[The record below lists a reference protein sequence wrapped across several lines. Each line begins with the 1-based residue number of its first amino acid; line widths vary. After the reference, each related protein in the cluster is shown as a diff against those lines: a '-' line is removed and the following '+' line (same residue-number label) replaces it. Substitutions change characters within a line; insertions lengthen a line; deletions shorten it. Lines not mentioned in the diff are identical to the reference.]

1 MTQPN
6 PKDDELSPIEGPA
19 EGPNWK
25 RMKIGEILV
34 GMGKMT
40 ENDLNLSLKKSMLR
54 QEQLSSIL
62 LTENIV
68 SELDLA
74 KALALQSGL
83 DFMDLSD
90 IRIEKKLL
98 RVIPERVAKKYM
110 VLPVGEKKGKLTI
123 AIDDPTQ
130 FIELNFVRQLVGGD
144 ANFVVVPASQLRRL
158 IDKAYIEEQSAI
170 EDIAKKLQRVTEAE
184 NKQKD
189 ITAGRKDSDKPEKA
203 TAASQ
208 AASRDSLSIESL
220 VSEIIDE
227 AMERRASD
235 IHIEPHQDNIVV
247 RYRVFGTLQQA
258 STIPYDLFNLL
269 ITRLKIVANL
279 DIAEKRK
286 PQDGSFRHYWG
297 ARAID
302 LRLSTLPLVRG
313 EKAVMRILDKSALKA
328 KLDLLGMP
336 AEMADAIKTMSTKPY
351 GIIFVTGPTGSG
363 KTTTVY
369 SVLNLLDHKKKNITT
384 IEDPVEYQIDGINQV
399 QINNAAGITFAA
411 ALRSIL
417 RQDPDVVMVGEIR
430 DRETAEIAVRAALTG
445 HLVIS
450 TLHTN
455 DSVAAIFRLMDMGI
469 EPFLVAAS
477 LVGIIAQ
484 RLIRK
489 TCVHCRTTSPVTEE
503 ERKWFGEH
511 LIPEGTIVGRIVGCP
526 KCFKSG
532 YSGREAIFECLSP
545 NEPVRRAISD
555 RKTDQE
561 IHSLL
566 KENGF
571 KRMREN
577 AVSKVLELITTVDE
591 VLEQTF

>member
-1 MTQPN
+1 
-6 PKDDELSPIEGPA
+6 
-19 EGPNWK
+19 
-25 RMKIGEILV
+25 MKIGEILT
-34 GMGKMT
+34 GLGKLS
-40 ENDLNLSLKKSMLR
+40 EADLQISLKKSMLR
-54 QEQLSSIL
+54 QEPLGSVL
-62 LTENIV
+62 LTENLV
-68 SELDLA
+68 TEADLA
-74 KALALQSGL
+74 NALALQAGL
-83 DFMDLSD
+83 EFMDLAD
-90 IRIEKKLL
+90 IHLEKRLL
-98 RVIPERVAKKYM
+98 KVIPERVAKKYM
-110 VLPVGEKKGKLTI
+110 VLPIEEKKGKLTI

-130 FIELNFVRQLVGGD
+130 FIELNFVRQLVGGE
-144 ANFVVVPASQLRRL
+144 AQFVVVPASQLRRL
-158 IDKAYIEEQSAI
+158 IDKAYIEEQSGI

-184 NKQKD
+184 NRQKD
-189 ITAGRKDSDKPEKA
+189 LASGKKEEKGEKN
-203 TAASQ
+203 TQASQ
-208 AASRDSLSIESL
+208 AAAKDSLSIESL

-227 AMERRASD
+227 AMERKASD
-235 IHIEPHQDNIVV
+235 IHIEPQQDNISV

-258 STIPYDLFNLL
+258 STLPYDLFNLL

-336 AEMADAIKTMSTKPY
+336 EELADGIKTMSTKPY

-369 SVLNLLDHKKKNITT
+369 SVLNLLDKKKKNITT

-455 DSVAAIFRLMDMGI
+455 DSVAAISRLMDMGI

-477 LVGIIAQ
+477 LVGIVAQ
-484 RLIRK
+484 RLVRRV
-489 TCVHCRTTSPVTEE
+489 CLNCRTKSVVTEE
-503 ERKWFGEH
+503 ERRWFGEH
-511 LIPEGTIVGRIVGCP
+511 LIPEGLEVSRTAGCA

-532 YSGREAIFECLSP
+532 YSGREAIFELLAP
-545 NEPVRRAISD
+545 NDAVRRAISE
-555 RKTDQE
+555 RNSDQE
-561 IHSLL
+561 ITKIL
-566 KENGF
+566 KANGF
-571 KRMREN
+571 KTMREN
-577 AVSKVLELITTVDE
+577 AVSKVINLITTVDE
-591 VLEQTF
+591 VLEQTV